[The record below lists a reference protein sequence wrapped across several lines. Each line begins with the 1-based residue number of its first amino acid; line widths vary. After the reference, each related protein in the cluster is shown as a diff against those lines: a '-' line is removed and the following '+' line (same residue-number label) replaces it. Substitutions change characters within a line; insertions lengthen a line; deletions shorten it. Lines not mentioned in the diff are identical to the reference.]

1 MAFASIYVPD
11 FLLQAVLRAGTP
23 HAPETTANTNA
34 VVLVDGTPPIEKVVA
49 ANRAALCAGIEL
61 GMTKTQARDFP
72 GACIHRRS
80 PAQER
85 AAHSALL
92 DLGWSISPRVEDTAP
107 DAVVLDLSGLCSLL
121 GGIEKIAAEIRRR
134 AGSFGLA
141 VQVAV
146 ATDIE
151 TAIHAAHGFPG
162 ITLIPPGDEQ
172 KRLGDLPVQILAPSP
187 EILETFDRWGIRTC
201 AALAALP
208 LLQLSERLGQEGVR
222 LHRLARG
229 AHTRTLV
236 PSEPS
241 VRFTEEMELDDSV
254 DELEPLAF
262 LLGRLLDQLCTRLEA
277 RSLAANAV
285 HLRFDLERSF
295 EEELIFDGNSG
306 RWSGNRQKPALQTYE
321 KALNLPMPMR
331 DSKMLLRLVRLHLQ
345 GDPPAAPIR
354 KLQLAA
360 ESARPRVVQGGLFL
374 PAGPDPEKLELT
386 VARIANFVGQSKVGA
401 PELVDTHRPGEFRMN
416 RFVPPRD
423 EDAGHNRKRKRN
435 QSQLRTIK
443 NAATAA
449 AFRVFR
455 PPLPARV
462 AVRDGRPAC
471 VVFRGLRG
479 DVLAASGP
487 WRTCGDWWTE
497 DPWHQDEWDVELR
510 FSSGIRERRTD
521 ATSTPPWSFAAAKAA
536 DANKSGLYRIYY
548 DALRECWFVRG
559 IYD

>member
-1 MAFASIYVPD
+1 MAFASIYVPE
-11 FLLQAVLRAGTP
+11 FLLQAVLRVGTP
-23 HAPETTANTNA
+23 LAPETAPNA
-34 VVLVDGTPPIEKVVA
+34 SPVVLVDGTPPVEKIVA
-49 ANRAALCAGIEL
+49 ANQTALCAGIEL
-61 GMTKTQARDFP
+61 GMSKTQARDFL
-72 GACIHRRS
+72 GVSIHRRS

-85 AAHSALL
+85 VAHSALL
-92 DLGWSISPRVEDTAP
+92 DLGWSISPRVEDTAS
-107 DAVVLDLSGLCSLL
+107 DTVVLDLSGLCSLL
-121 GGIEKIAAEIRRR
+121 GGIEKIAAEIRQR

-146 ATDIE
+146 AADIE
-151 TAIHAAHGFPG
+151 TAIHAARGFPG
-162 ITLIPPGDEQ
+162 VTLIPPGEEQ
-172 KRLGDLPVQILAPSP
+172 KRLGHLPVQILSPSP

-229 AHTRTLV
+229 AHARTLV
-236 PSEPS
+236 LSEPS
-241 VRFTEEMELDDSV
+241 VHFTEEMELDDSV

-262 LLGRLLDQLCTRLEA
+262 LLGRLLDQLCARLEA
-277 RSLAANAV
+277 RSLAASAV

-306 RWSGNRQKPALQTYE
+306 RWSGNRQKPATYE
-321 KALNLPMPMR
+321 KALDLPVPMR

-354 KLQLAA
+354 KLQLTA

-401 PELVDTHRPGEFRMN
+401 PELVDTHRPGEFRMSH
-416 RFVPPRD
+416 FVPPRD
-423 EDAGHNRKRKRN
+423 EDVGRNRKRKRN
-435 QSQLRTIK
+435 QLRSIK
-443 NAATAA
+443 NAPTAA

-455 PPLPARV
+455 PFLPARV
-462 AVRDGRPAC
+462 ALRDGRPVC
-471 VVFRGLRG
+471 VAFRGLRG

-497 DPWHQDEWDVELR
+497 DPWHQDEWDIELR
-510 FSSGIRERRTD
+510 FRSSIQERCTD
-521 ATSTPPWSFAAAKAA
+521 ASSTPPGSFAAAKET
-536 DANKSGLYRIYY
+536 DANKSGLYRICY
-548 DALRECWFVRG
+548 DVLRESWFVRG
-559 IYD
+559 VYD